1 MEASDFLLEY
11 SWKPVI
17 FYWNT
22 HGNPVNILL
31 EISFHVERINVP
43 YFCIEGI
50 TPALAYTCRLHSHA
64 RFWLDFLRWVL
75 GFKNRGIDKSIFLGL
90 GGSKLGW
97 APIFFVLFLVN
108 HRIYSAF
115 AHPKLFQFLSFS

>member
-1 MEASDFLLEY
+1 MTGLLEY

-31 EISFHVERINVP
+31 EISFHVERINIVC
-43 YFCIEGI
+43 FCIEGI

-75 GFKNRGIDKSIFLGL
+75 GFKNRGKDKSIFLGL

-97 APIFFVLFLVN
+97 APIFLFCFWLIIE
-108 HRIYSAF
+108 IYSAF
-115 AHPKLFQFLSFS
+115 AHPKLFQFLSFL